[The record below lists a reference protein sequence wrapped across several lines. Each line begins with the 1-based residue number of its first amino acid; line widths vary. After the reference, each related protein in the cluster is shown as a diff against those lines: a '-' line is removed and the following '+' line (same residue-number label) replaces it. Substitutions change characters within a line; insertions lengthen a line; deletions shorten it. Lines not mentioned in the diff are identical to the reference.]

1 MPTRVLLYVAFVVAV
16 ALSAFGYVVLLG
28 GDVSRQQL
36 LGAVGLTILGAY
48 AAASKYKVSRGS
60 HGEVSFIPFLTAVVI
75 CPAWQSL
82 AILSL
87 AVALA
92 EVPKNKSY
100 VKKIFNIAQT
110 ILALAASVI
119 TYRALG
125 GVSLVEDSTFRFLPH
140 SLAVV
145 TFLLVNAAAV
155 SGVLS
160 LVEQKNFL
168 RVFVQTNSSSFA
180 YDLFSIPG
188 VYFVARAYTDWSW
201 WGVGLTVFLL
211 YGVRLTYQ
219 ARVQLENTN
228 RELLELFVHTV
239 EFRDPYTSGHSQRV
253 ARYSKTIAR
262 AIGLSTKEVQRIG
275 RAALLHDVG
284 KIHEVFAPILSK
296 PGALTPEER
305 ALMELHPIK
314 SAELVAKLSDFE
326 DIVADVRHH
335 HERFDGKGY
344 PDQLAGT
351 AIPLGARIIA
361 FADTID
367 AMVTDRPYRKG
378 MNAEQVREE
387 LIRCSGSQFDPA
399 ICDALVGS
407 PVFYQLFSS
416 TDEEPVLSFSQVLT
430 RVRKSRTP
438 SPFAGAAS

>member
-1 MPTRVLLYVAFVVAV
+1 MPILVVVYVFAITGA
-16 ALSAFGYVVLLG
+16 ALAASALVYVEGV
-28 GDVSRQQL
+28 DSNTTQL
-36 LGAVGLTILGAY
+36 LGAAGLTVLGAY

-60 HGEVSFIPFLTAVVI
+60 HGEVSFIPFLTAIVI
-75 CPAWQSL
+75 APAWTTL
-82 AILSL
+82 LMLIA
-87 AVALA
+87 AVAATELA
-92 EVPKNKSY
+92 
-100 VKKIFNIAQT
+100 KKKDGLKKLFNIAQT
-110 ILALAASVI
+110 TLALACAVLV
-119 TYRALG
+119 YRLAG
-125 GVSLVEDSTFRFLPH
+125 GVSLVEDNSFRAIAH
-140 SLAVV
+140 VSCVV
-145 TFLLVNAAAV
+145 AFLLTNAAAV

-160 LVEQKNFL
+160 LVERKNFF

-253 ARYSKTIAR
+253 SRYSKVIAR
-262 AIGLSTKEVQRIG
+262 AIGVPAREVQRIG

-284 KIHEVFAPILSK
+284 KIHEIFAPILSK
-296 PGALTPEER
+296 PGKLTPEER

-335 HERFDGKGY
+335 HENYDGTGY
-344 PDQLAGT
+344 PDQIAGKQ
-351 AIPLGARIIA
+351 IPLGSRIIM

-367 AMVTDRPYRKG
+367 AMLTDRPYRKG
-378 MNAEQVREE
+378 MSQTEVRAE
-387 LIRCSGSQFDPA
+387 LIRCRGTQFDPD
-399 ICDALVGS
+399 ICDLLLASPEFVRLFDGS
-407 PVFYQLFSS
+407 DV
-416 TDEEPVLSFSQVLT
+416 EPVLSITQVLE
-430 RVRKSRTP
+430 RVRRVRTP
-438 SPFAGAAS
+438 SMV

>member
-1 MPTRVLLYVAFVVAV
+1 MPTKVIAYVLAMTVAAFAAAGWVY
-16 ALSAFGYVVLLG
+16 ALGADLDKV
-28 GDVSRQQL
+28 QL
-36 LGAVGLTILGAY
+36 LGAAGLTILGAY

-60 HGEVSFIPFLTAVVI
+60 HGEVSFIPFLTAIVVA
-75 CPAWQSL
+75 PGWPTL
-82 AILSL
+82 AMLFA

-92 EVPKNKSY
+92 ELPKNKDR
-100 VKKIFNIAQT
+100 VKKIFNVAQT
-110 ILALAASVI
+110 ILALASAVAA
-119 TYRALG
+119 YRLSG
-125 GVSLVEDSTFRFLPH
+125 GVSLVVDNTFRFVPH
-140 SLAVV
+140 VLAVG
-145 TFLLVNAAAV
+145 TFLVVNAAAV

-160 LVEQKNFL
+160 LVEGKGFF
-168 RVFVQTNSSSFA
+168 RVFIQNNASSFA

-253 ARYSKTIAR
+253 ARFSRTIAR

-296 PGALTPEER
+296 PGKLTPEER
-305 ALMELHPIK
+305 ALMELHPVK

-344 PDQLAGT
+344 PDQLEGKS
-351 AIPLGARIIA
+351 IPLGSRIIA

-367 AMVTDRPYRKG
+367 AMTTDRPYRKG
-378 MNAEQVREE
+378 MTPDEVRQEI
-387 LIRCSGSQFDPA
+387 LRCRGAQFDPD
-399 ICDALVGS
+399 ICDALVNS
-407 PVFYQLFSS
+407 PVFAQLFDGS
-416 TDEEPVLSFSQVLT
+416 DEVATMSITQVLG
-430 RVRKSRTP
+430 RVRRAKTP
-438 SPFAGAAS
+438 VPA